1 VSGQHLAPARPA
13 RRGKV
18 LDEVSAAIPGDASRR
33 ERLASPAGMKRSEI
47 PDRVDAIVG
56 RSRYAAEKH
65 QQFSFY
71 PCGSGFPTAK
81 NRGKMP
87 LTQYLETNPSA

>member
-1 VSGQHLAPARPA
+1 LAKATFFTEN
-13 RRGKV
+13 GKS
-18 LDEVSAAIPGDASRR
+18 EK
-33 ERLASPAGMKRSEI
+33 RLGFWCQVECL
-47 PDRVDAIVG
+47 VG

-81 NRGKMP
+81 NRGKMA